1 MKVETIRTTLT
12 IPKELLEATDK
23 AVLEGKAKSRN
34 EFVVQAL
41 KRELAA
47 QRRAEIDAA
56 LAEMTR
62 DPDYQAEVLISTMRR
77 GEVYDARLEMT
88 EGSEQGGTRPVIIVS
103 RDVINLSSPVVL
115 AVPCT
120 TYQTGKRVYPTQVL
134 ILAPDGGLR
143 KDSIAMADQVRVLSK
158 TRFLR
163 LRGVLSDAVMA
174 HLAQALLIALD
185 LPGEVDIA
193 GDR

>member
-1 MKVETIRTTLT
+1 
-12 IPKELLEATDK
+12 
-23 AVLEGKAKSRN
+23 
-34 EFVVQAL
+34 
-41 KRELAA
+41 
-47 QRRAEIDAA
+47 
-56 LAEMTR
+56 
-62 DPDYQAEVLISTMRR
+62 MRR

-193 GDR
+193 GDW